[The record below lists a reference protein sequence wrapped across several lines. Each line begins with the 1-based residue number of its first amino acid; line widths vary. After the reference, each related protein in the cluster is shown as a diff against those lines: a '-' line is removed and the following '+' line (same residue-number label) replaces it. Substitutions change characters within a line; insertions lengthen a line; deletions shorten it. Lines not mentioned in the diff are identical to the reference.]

1 MDLLERSARL
11 MSEGSGSF
19 FYHVVLLLILAG
31 AIGLAW
37 SEWRRQKDQAVR
49 QMFTGLAVM
58 VAMRIVL
65 LVATALAATGVIP
78 HAILIPPIERM
89 VDTISLALIGWA
101 FVPVEHPRR
110 AIWGP
115 ILLSAIALPLLA
127 APVLTLL
134 WQGDLS
140 LQSGL
145 NYADTWQANVWSAWQ
160 LVYLGL
166 AGVAAWPGRSPN
178 GAKAQGTR
186 RFYTLLIALDVLAAG
201 RITEL
206 LLPAVAAQVAMWER
220 FSNMVGYPM
229 VLVAVY
235 QSIVVEIHDYSRQL
249 EDISQAS
256 LEQIKSLL
264 ALFDTSQAMTA
275 SLDLDTIVESA
286 TQGIVRVLKADQ
298 CALAFPEE
306 SNPNQ
311 MRLSA
316 IHNPERRG
324 KGEAVTFP
332 LDYQLAVRQALR
344 RMKPVVLETALDN
357 VQLKVLY
364 ALLGS
369 REIGPLLVQPL
380 VADDSAIGALIV
392 GNGRSKRP
400 FTPND
405 LKLCQSL
412 ADRVALAIVNAR
424 EYQSVR
430 LQLELAR
437 QELAEQQVGSSE
449 AQQTVT
455 RLTQR
460 SEHHQA
466 EFERLRRRF
475 EEIQEERN
483 ALEVQFASTRAET
496 DRLRELLNE
505 LESELVQANA
515 NLGAQSRWHK
525 AEIARLHEEH
535 QALQQETS
543 DLRSLF
549 ESFTVG
555 MIEVDALGYVQAAN
569 AAALMLLG
577 RPDGSLQGELAR
589 NLVPDGRWQVAVQRA
604 QGGEGTRVTLPVA
617 GRHLLVDTIAQPAT
631 PGEDRADETKSGL
644 AIVLQDLVQEADPGK
659 AQRADDTWVSRDMS
673 PRMADASDTA
683 RASKSEGRAG
693 E

>member
-58 VAMRIVL
+58 AAMRIVL

-78 HAILIPPIERM
+78 HTVLVPPAERM
-89 VDTISLALIGWA
+89 VDTVSLALIAWA
-101 FVPVEHPRR
+101 FVPVEYPRR

-115 ILLSAIALPLLA
+115 ALLTAMALPLLA
-127 APVLTLL
+127 APVLILL
-134 WQGDLS
+134 WQGDVS
-140 LQSGL
+140 LQPGL

-160 LVYLGL
+160 LVYLAL

-186 RFYTLLIALDVLAAG
+186 HFYTLLIALDVLAAG

-206 LLPAVAAQVAMWER
+206 LLPAATAHVAMWER

-286 TQGIVRVLKADQ
+286 TEGIVRVLKADQ
-298 CALAFPEE
+298 CAIAFSEE

-344 RMKPVVLETALDN
+344 RKKPVVLETALDN

-405 LKLCQSL
+405 VKLCQSL
-412 ADRVALAIVNAR
+412 ADRVAVAIVNAR

-437 QELAEQQVGSSE
+437 QELAEQRTGSSE

-455 RLTQR
+455 VLTQR

-483 ALEVQFASTRAET
+483 ALEVQFASIRAET

-505 LESELVQANA
+505 MESELVQAHA
-515 NLGAQSRWHK
+515 NLDAQSRWHR

-535 QALQQETS
+535 QALQQETN

-549 ESFTVG
+549 ESFTIGV
-555 MIEVDALGYVQAAN
+555 IEVDALGYVRAAN
-569 AAALMLLG
+569 AAALTLLG
-577 RPDGSLQGELAR
+577 RPDDSLQGELAR
-589 NLVPDGRWQVAVQRA
+589 NLVPDGRWQVVVQRA
-604 QGGEGTRVTLPVA
+604 QGGQGARVTLPVA
-617 GRHLLVDTIAQPAT
+617 GRHVLVDTIAQPGT
-631 PGEDRADETKSGL
+631 PGEDGAAESKPGL
-644 AIVLQDLVQEADPGK
+644 AIVLQDLAHEPSSGQAH
-659 AQRADDTWVSRDMS
+659 RADDAWVSRDMS
-673 PRMADASDTA
+673 PRMADASDA
-683 RASKSEGRAG
+683 SRASESEGRAG

>member
-19 FYHVVLLLILAG
+19 FYHVVFLLILVG
-31 AIGLAW
+31 AIGLAR

-49 QMFTGLAVM
+49 QMFAGLAVM
-58 VAMRIVL
+58 AAMRVVL
-65 LVATALAATGVIP
+65 LVAAALAAAG
-78 HAILIPPIERM
+78 LISSRVLVPPVERM
-89 VDTISLALIGWA
+89 VDTVSLALIGWA
-101 FVPVEHPRR
+101 FMSVEHPRR
-110 AIWGP
+110 AIWVP
-115 ILLSAIALPLLA
+115 VLLSAMALPLLA
-127 APVLTLL
+127 APVLILL

-140 LQSGL
+140 LQTGL
-145 NYADTWQANVWSAWQ
+145 NYTSTWQANVWSAWQ
-160 LVYLGL
+160 LVYLAL
-166 AGVAAWPGRSPN
+166 AAVAAWPGRSAN
-178 GAKAQGTR
+178 GARAPGTG
-186 RFYTLLIALDVLAAG
+186 RFYTLLIALSVLAAG

-206 LLPAVAAQVAMWER
+206 LLPAAAAHLAVWER
-220 FSNMVGYPM
+220 FSNMVGYPV
-229 VLVAVY
+229 VLLAVY

-256 LEQIKSLL
+256 LQQIKSLL

-275 SLDLDTIVESA
+275 SLHLDTIVESA

-298 CALAFPEE
+298 CAIAFPEE
-306 SNPNQ
+306 SSPNQ

-316 IHNPERRG
+316 IYNPERRG

-344 RMKPVVLETALDN
+344 RKKPVVLETALDN

-405 LKLCQSL
+405 LKLCESL
-412 ADRVALAIVNAR
+412 ADRVAVAIVNAR
-424 EYQSVR
+424 DHQSLQ

-437 QELAEQQVGSSE
+437 QELAEQRVGSSE

-455 RLTQR
+455 QLTQR
-460 SEHHQA
+460 SEHHQL

-475 EEIQEERN
+475 QEIQEERN

-515 NLGAQSRWHK
+515 NLEAQSRWHK
-525 AEIARLHEEH
+525 AESNRLQEEH
-535 QALQQETS
+535 QTLQQETD
-543 DLRSLF
+543 DLRGLF
-549 ESFTVG
+549 ESFTIGV
-555 MIEVDALGYVQAAN
+555 IEVDALGRVRAAN
-569 AAALMLLG
+569 AAALTLLG
-577 RPDGSLQGELAR
+577 RPDASLQGELAR
-589 NLVPDGRWQVAVQRA
+589 GLVTDGRWPVAVRRA
-604 QGGEGTRVTLPVA
+604 QQGQAVRVTLPVA
-617 GRHLLVDTIAQPAT
+617 GRRVLVDILAQPGA
-631 PGEDRADETKSGL
+631 PGEDGADDAKPGL
-644 AIVLQDLVQEADPGK
+644 AIVLQDLARGASSGQGQQKE
-659 AQRADDTWVSRDMS
+659 DTWVSGDM
-673 PRMADASDTA
+673 RRQMADAPDTPHA
-683 RASKSEGRAG
+683 GRSEGQTG
-693 E
+693 G